1 MKPARTT
8 CIPTPADIGLRIP
21 AHLIADRFCSGFHHA
36 LSGGQIN
43 KVEQL
48 RLSFREGFRAGKLY
62 MKHKWAGSDLLMK
75 YAVETLKHIHNIWG
89 KEVILETVINKQ
101 EVAMICNSGI
111 EDPKLHERG
120 PVPSD
125 KKPEPSSL
133 SLNMMDTTD
142 KHLYFV

>member
-8 CIPTPADIGLRIP
+8 SIPTPADIGLRVP

-62 MKHKWAGSDLLMK
+62 
-75 YAVETLKHIHNIWG
+75 LKELRRRKGIIAFPVMG
-89 KEVILETVINKQ
+89 KIRMR
-101 EVAMICNSGI
+101 AR
-111 EDPKLHERG
+111 P
-120 PVPSD
+120 
-125 KKPEPSSL
+125 
-133 SLNMMDTTD
+133 
-142 KHLYFV
+142 